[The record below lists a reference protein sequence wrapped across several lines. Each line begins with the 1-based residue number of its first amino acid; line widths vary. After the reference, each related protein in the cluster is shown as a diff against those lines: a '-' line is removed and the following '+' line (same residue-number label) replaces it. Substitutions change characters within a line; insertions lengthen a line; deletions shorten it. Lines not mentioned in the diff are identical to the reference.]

1 MELSWIMIVILA
13 SMPLYLAAF
22 VLYLVRGVRGPTV
35 FDSVIAIDAMCYD
48 IAAFMVVLSVYFK
61 TYLLLGIAILMA
73 LWAYMLDVIIARYFV
88 TELRFAR

>member
-1 MELSWIMIVILA
+1 MIVILA

-88 TELRFAR
+88 KELRFAR